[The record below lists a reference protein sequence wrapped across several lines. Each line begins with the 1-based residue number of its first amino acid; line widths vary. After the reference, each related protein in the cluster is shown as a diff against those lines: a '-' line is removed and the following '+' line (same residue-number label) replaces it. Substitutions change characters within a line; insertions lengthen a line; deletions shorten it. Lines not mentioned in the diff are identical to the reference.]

1 MGIIDRYVIR
11 LSLTPLLLGLLV
23 FTFLIIVPA
32 LMEYAEPL
40 IAKGVAAPVVLR
52 LMAMLVPHGLALAI
66 PMSLLLGLLI
76 AFGRL
81 SSDRE
86 FVALQACGVRLL
98 RLLRPVAILSAIC
111 WAATLY
117 VMLVSVPAANQAF
130 REIAFNIIA
139 QRAEGDVK
147 PRVFFDGFPNLVLY
161 VRDIPPSGT
170 GWQGVFLADER
181 PGHPAAT
188 YFARRGRI
196 LIDRPARTVEV
207 VLEDGSR
214 HIAADDGKYEVFR
227 FEDHLVLRVDA
238 ESFFPG
244 DGPSKDINEMTVAE
258 LRNRI
263 TEMESIG
270 LPTHAAAI
278 AIHRKFAI
286 PVACLV
292 FGLIGLALGASNRR
306 DSTLGSFVLG
316 LVVIFLYY
324 VPLDFG
330 PAMAK
335 GGLVP
340 PWLAAWLPNIILGAV
355 GVALLV
361 WRDRVEEGR
370 RGFALPSLL
379 RTRSGAGSRPRA
391 VRLPTVSILDGYVA
405 QAFARIFVLS
415 ALATASIFYI
425 STFIDLSDKV
435 FRGVGTWAMLAE
447 YFWYATPQFAYYVL
461 PISVLLAAIVTIA
474 RLTKS
479 SELIVMKACGISL
492 YRIALPLAIGAGVTG
507 LFLFALQETVL
518 GPANRRAEAIRH
530 VLRGGSP
537 DTFDVLE
544 RRWVAGDG
552 GAIYHY
558 QHFNPRTQQLTG
570 LSIYEI
576 DSSLRGLTSRT
587 FAARAVYAGRQ
598 PGGADDTWDVEDG
611 WTRDFDAENQPS
623 RFAAFERTK
632 RPVESVAYFETEPPD
647 AKFMSYA
654 QLRTH
659 TERLQASGFD
669 VLEHQVAL
677 ARKVAFPFATLVMTL
692 IAVPFAVTAGRSG
705 ALAGI
710 GVGIALAL
718 SYWSTLSVFAAFG
731 AGGLIEPRLAAW
743 APNLL
748 FSAGAAY
755 LLLTVRT

>member
-40 IAKGVAAPVVLR
+40 IAKGVAAPVVLH

-98 RLLRPVAILSAIC
+98 RLLRPVATLSAVC

-117 VMLVSVPAANQAF
+117 VMLVAVPAANQTF

-161 VRDIPPSGT
+161 VRDVPPSGT
-170 GWQGVFLADER
+170 GWHGVFLADER
-181 PGHPAAT
+181 PGQPAAT

-196 LIDRPARTVEV
+196 LIDRPARTVEM

-214 HIAADDGKYEVFR
+214 HTADQDGRYEVFR
-227 FEDHLVLRVDA
+227 FEDRLVLRVDA

-258 LRNRI
+258 LTTRI
-263 TEMESIG
+263 AELEDVG
-270 LPTHAAAI
+270 LPTHAAQI
-278 AIHRKFAI
+278 AIHRKFSI

-292 FGLIGLALGASNRR
+292 FGLIGLALGTSNRR

-335 GGLVP
+335 GGLVA

-355 GVALLV
+355 GVALLI
-361 WRDRVEEGR
+361 WRDRVDEGR
-370 RGFALPSLL
+370 MGFRLPAFL
-379 RTRSGAGSRPRA
+379 RRRSGARSRPRML
-391 VRLPTVSILDGYVA
+391 RLPTVSILDGYVA
-405 QAFARIFVLS
+405 QTFGRIFVLS
-415 ALATASIFYI
+415 AVATASIFYI

-435 FRGVGTWAMLAE
+435 FRGVGTWTMLAE

-474 RLTKS
+474 RLTKN
-479 SELIVMKACGISL
+479 SELVVMKACGISL
-492 YRIALPLAIGAGVTG
+492 YRVALPLALGAIVSG
-507 LFLFALQETVL
+507 LFLFAIQETVL
-518 GPANRRAEAIRH
+518 GPSNRRAEAIRH

-537 DTFDVLE
+537 ETFDVLE

-552 GAIYHY
+552 GAIYHF
-558 QHFNPRTQQLTG
+558 QHFNPRMQQLSG

-576 DSSLRGLTSRT
+576 DAGTRGLTSRT
-587 FAARAVYAGRQ
+587 FAEWAVFAAHPR
-598 PGGADDTWDVEDG
+598 GATHDTWEVAEG
-611 WTRDFDAENQPS
+611 WTRDFDADGQPS
-623 RFAAFERTK
+623 RFMAFERAN
-632 RPVESVAYFETEPPD
+632 RQIENVAYFETEPPD

-659 TERLQASGFD
+659 TERLQSSGFD
-669 VLEHQVAL
+669 VLEQRVAL
-677 ARKVAFPFATLVMTL
+677 ARKLAFPFATLVMTL

-718 SYWSTLSVFAAFG
+718 GYWSTLSVFAAFG
-731 AGGLIEPRLAAW
+731 AGGLIEPMLAAW

-755 LLLTVRT
+755 MLLTVRT